1 MMIITKRG
9 SVLKKYILTVVVASL
24 LVGCGDSKPVEKKVA
39 IEEADVSQIK
49 VTQGKKRDEKAVS
62 KHAKELKND
71 KKGFYYSL
79 NVEDERVDDTYTR
92 LDAQKRVKNKVV
104 DGKVAVVEKESK
116 TENPYEYVRIDLLK
130 SALSHE
136 FMVKCS
142 ACHDDYANG
151 IVGPSLL
158 TKDSDYIYKKMMEYR
173 ADPKKNIFMYELVN
187 KMSEEELKTMADE
200 VAKFNKDVRAIKEG
214 KQ

>member
-1 MMIITKRG
+1 M
-9 SVLKKYILTVVVASL
+9 KKYIVSIFVASL
-24 LVGCGDSKPVEKKVA
+24 LVGCGDSKPVEKKA
-39 IEEADVSQIK
+39 EMTEADASQIK
-49 VTQGKKRDEKAVS
+49 VTQGEKRDEKAVS
-62 KHAKELKND
+62 NHAKELKND

-92 LDAQKRVKNKVV
+92 LDAQKRVKNRVL
-104 DGKVAVVEKESK
+104 DGKIAVVTKEAK
-116 TENPYEYVRIDLLK
+116 TEAPYAYVRIDLLK
-130 SALSHE
+130 SALSHD

-158 TKDSDYIYKKMMEYR
+158 TKDSDYIYKKMLEFKEN
-173 ADPKKNIFMYELVN
+173 PKKNIFMYELVN
-187 KMSEEELKTMADE
+187 KMSEEELKKMADE

-214 KQ
+214 K